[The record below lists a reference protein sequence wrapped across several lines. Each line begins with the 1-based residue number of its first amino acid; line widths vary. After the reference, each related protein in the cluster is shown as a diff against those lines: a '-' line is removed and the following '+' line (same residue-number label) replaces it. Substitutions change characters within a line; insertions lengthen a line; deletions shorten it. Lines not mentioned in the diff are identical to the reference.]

1 MGKYRSRLQIIAD
14 VLSVVREGAKKTRI
28 MYQANLSYKLLTRY
42 LEDVLD
48 AGLVRGG
55 NDDCYELT
63 QKGREFLARFDD
75 YFVHRQSA
83 EEKLNHVMDEK
94 AKLEN
99 TYLNAN
105 PKEVHSSSQDRKNRK
120 NRREA

>member
-14 VLSVVREGAKKTRI
+14 VLSVVRGGAKKTRI

-42 LEDVLD
+42 LETVLD
-48 AGLVRGG
+48 SGLVQCADGE
-55 NDDCYELT
+55 CYELT
-63 QKGREFLARFDD
+63 PKGQEFLDRFDD

-83 EEKLNHVMDEK
+83 EEKLNHVQDEK
-94 AKLEN
+94 VKLET

-105 PKEVHSSSQDRKNRK
+105 PQAAESSSHRRKQP
-120 NRREA
+120 EGST

>member
-14 VLSVVREGAKKTRI
+14 VLSVVKEGAKKTRI

-42 LEDVLD
+42 LDDVLES
-48 AGLVRGG
+48 GLVRCENG
-55 NDDCYELT
+55 DCYELT

-94 AKLEN
+94 EKLEN

-105 PKEVHSSSQDRKNRK
+105 TKAANSPSQKRKNR
-120 NRREA
+120 EDVM

>member
-14 VLSVVREGAKKTRI
+14 VLSVVKEGAKKTRI

-42 LEDVLD
+42 LDDVLES
-48 AGLVRGG
+48 GLVRCENG
-55 NDDCYELT
+55 DCYELT

-75 YFVHRQSA
+75 YFVNRQSA

-94 AKLEN
+94 EKLEN

-105 PKEVHSSSQDRKNRK
+105 TKAANPSSRK
-120 NRREA
+120 REKREDVM

>member
-14 VLSVVREGAKKTRI
+14 VLSVVKDGAKKTRI

-63 QKGREFLARFDD
+63 QKGREFLNRFDD
-75 YFVHRQSA
+75 YFVHRKSA
-83 EEKLNHVMDEK
+83 EEKLNHVRDEK
-94 AKLEN
+94 VKLEN
-99 TYLNAN
+99 TYLNASIQAAD
-105 PKEVHSSSQDRKNRK
+105 SSSRKRK
-120 NRREA
+120 KREDAM

>member
-63 QKGREFLARFDD
+63 PKGREFLARFDD

-94 AKLEN
+94 VKLEN

-105 PKEVHSSSQDRKNRK
+105 TRAANFSSRKRKE
-120 NRREA
+120 REEPT